1 MAVTRASK
9 VEELQQL
16 EQSFKRTDSAIVVD
30 YKGLKVP
37 EVTELRRQVRGA
49 KGQYKVVKNT
59 LARRALKGTTFE
71 PLTEFFSGTT
81 AVAYSGEDPVALAK
95 VLTTFAKTAPALQ
108 IKAAVVQ
115 GKAIKAGEVTD
126 LASLPGKPELYAKL
140 LFLLQAPMVQLVSVL
155 NAAPRD
161 LLSVLVQAE
170 KKKVGGLAAS
180 LQLPA
185 SSPKLRGL
193 KCLPP
198 RSCESDLLILES
210 FRPSDGEPGAG
221 RRHHQSVKEQS
232 HMALTQTDVVEYI
245 KGISVLEL
253 SQLVKE
259 LEKELGVSAAAAM
272 PMAVAGG
279 GAAAGAA
286 APAEEKTEFTAVLTE
301 VGSNKINVIKVV
313 REVTSLGLKEAK
325 DLVEGAPKPIKEGI
339 PKDEAAAIKKKFED
353 VGAKVEI
360 K

>member
-1 MAVTRASK
+1 MAVTRACK
-9 VEELQQL
+9 EEELQQL
-16 EQSFKRTDSAIVVD
+16 EQSFKGTDSAIVVD

-115 GKAIKAGEVTD
+115 GRAIKAGEVTD

-161 LLSVLVQAE
+161 LMSVLVQAE
-170 KKKVGGLAAS
+170 KKK
-180 LQLPA
+180 
-185 SSPKLRGL
+185 SSP
-193 KCLPP
+193 
-198 RSCESDLLILES
+198 
-210 FRPSDGEPGAG
+210 EPEQGA
-221 RRHHQSVKEQS
+221 
-232 HMALTQTDVVEYI
+232 
-245 KGISVLEL
+245 
-253 SQLVKE
+253 
-259 LEKELGVSAAAAM
+259 
-272 PMAVAGG
+272 
-279 GAAAGAA
+279 
-286 APAEEKTEFTAVLTE
+286 
-301 VGSNKINVIKVV
+301 
-313 REVTSLGLKEAK
+313 
-325 DLVEGAPKPIKEGI
+325 
-339 PKDEAAAIKKKFED
+339 
-353 VGAKVEI
+353 
-360 K
+360 